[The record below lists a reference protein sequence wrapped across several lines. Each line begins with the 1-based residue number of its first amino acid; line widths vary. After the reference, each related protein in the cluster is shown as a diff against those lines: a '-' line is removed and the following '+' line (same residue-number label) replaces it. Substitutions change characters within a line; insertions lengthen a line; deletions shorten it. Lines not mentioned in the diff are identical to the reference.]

1 MCRGQHMNRLRR
13 MCNLERGE
21 EAPAFLLFSYLTLVL
36 TSYMII
42 NAVRDGI
49 FLHKFSAMTLPY
61 VFIGIAIAAG
71 FIVAAYIHISS
82 RVKQAGLISGTLFF
96 FIVNLG
102 AFWLLVRAQWTPA
115 PWIFYIWTSIFGII
129 VTTQVWTLANSVLDL
144 RQAKR
149 IFPLVSC
156 GGILGAALGGLIAR
170 LAKVK
175 WVGTVNL
182 MLVPVPLLL
191 LSVVVVQML
200 IRRYSLPTRTD
211 QAGTSKGASG
221 ISFLAVARKIA
232 TSPYLKLIVV
242 LLILSAI
249 VTQNVGF
256 QFRVVVQ
263 NVFHSEDQQITA
275 FVGSFMACLSLG
287 AFFLQMIAGS
297 RIMERFGI
305 RVMVFLLPVAIIMGT
320 ATLMA
325 FPLALWAAGVL
336 KGSDSTIRYSLD
348 KAATELLYVPV
359 PQATKTQVKATIDMI
374 VQRLADGL
382 GGLMLLLIL
391 LVTRVPYNRQLGVGI
406 FNLLLLSMWLW
417 VAWRIRNEYRKE
429 VAKIFIPGPEPL
441 PAPIVP
447 VVFSEAASVA
457 TLKTMLESRDEELV
471 LSAME
476 MAVALRRPKWITR
489 ELITH
494 PSPRVRAKALE
505 LAPLGDDEL
514 LERAKNDSDSGVRTV
529 AILRVARQTS
539 RVGQRGP
546 GLEPFLESPDLR
558 VRLAALAGSAR
569 VHDTLPPGTIR
580 KALDRIAAELQPD
593 LPAWVEVAEA
603 LGDIPHVEAVELHLR
618 LLQHSNPEVKKAAI
632 HSAGR
637 AGHRELLSCLI
648 PMLSD
653 AHWSPEVRLC
663 LREYGTRIIG
673 TLADR
678 LRDPAEDIHVRRSIP
693 LVLAYY
699 PQQESVDVLLDGLF
713 DYDGLLR
720 YRTIRS
726 LGKLRMLDP
735 DLQFDREKVS
745 LRLREESGN
754 ILWHRQVL
762 AALYPKGG
770 SNDLLEKLLKDK
782 ISRGKDRVFRLL
794 ALLLPPTTAISALLA
809 MAEDDRVK
817 RAAVA
822 EFLDNALP
830 GSLRDL
836 VLPVIEPK
844 ANVRHST
851 GSVEQILEACLR
863 SPDQVLRECVAEAVA
878 RNRWPVSAGAKAL
891 LARREEESRER

>member
-1 MCRGQHMNRLRR
+1 

-21 EAPAFLLFSYLTLVL
+21 EAPAFLLFSYLTLAL
-36 TSYMII
+36 TCNLII
-42 NAVRDGI
+42 STLRSGI
-49 FLHKFSAMTLPY
+49 FLGQFPATMLPY
-61 VFIGIAIAAG
+61 VYIGIPIATVLV
-71 FIVAAYIHISS
+71 VAPYIRISS
-82 RVKQAGLISGTLFF
+82 RVRQGGLITGTLFF

-102 AFWLLVRAQWTPA
+102 VLWLLVLAQWKPA
-115 PWIFYIWTSIFGII
+115 PWIFYIWSTIFGII
-129 VTTQVWTLANSVLDL
+129 VTTQVWTVANSVLDL

-149 IFPLVSC
+149 IFPLVSS
-156 GGILGAALGGLIAR
+156 GGALGAALGGLIAR
-170 LAKVK
+170 QAK
-175 WVGTVNL
+175 WVGTANL
-182 MLVPVPLLL
+182 ILVPIPLLL
-191 LSVVVVQML
+191 LCVVVVQML
-200 IRRYSLPTRTD
+200 IRRHGLSSRTD
-211 QAGTSKGASG
+211 QAKTSEGARG
-221 ISFLAVARKIA
+221 ISFLAVAGKIA

-242 LLILSAI
+242 LLVLSAI
-249 VTQNVGF
+249 VTQNVGY
-256 QFRVVVQ
+256 QFNVVVQ
-263 NVFHSEDQQITA
+263 HVFHSQDRQITA
-275 FVGSFMACLSLG
+275 FLGSFTACLSVG
-287 AFFLQMIAGS
+287 AFLLQMIAGS

-325 FPLALWAAGVL
+325 FPLALWAASVL

-348 KAATELLYVPV
+348 RASTELLYVPV

-382 GGLMLLLIL
+382 GGLVLLF
-391 LVTRVPYNRQLGVGI
+391 VTKVVYKGPAGVGI
-406 FNLLLLSMWLW
+406 FNLLLLSIWLW

-429 VAKIFIPGPEPL
+429 VAKMFVPGPEPL

-476 MAVALRRPKWITR
+476 MAAALRRPQWITP
-489 ELITH
+489 ELINH
-494 PSPRVRAKALE
+494 PSPRVRAKAMQ

-514 LERAKNDSDSGVRTV
+514 LERVKHDSDLSVR
-529 AILRVARQTS
+529 AGAMLRVARQTGGAG
-539 RVGQRGP
+539 RPGR
-546 GLEPFLESPDLR
+546 GLEEFLESPDLR
-558 VRLAALAGSAR
+558 VRLAALVGSAHVQDR
-569 VHDTLPPGTIR
+569 LPPGTIR

-593 LPAWVEVAEA
+593 SPAWVEVAEA
-603 LGDIPHVEAVELHLR
+603 LGDIPSVEAAGLHLR
-618 LLQHSNPEVKKAAI
+618 LLQHSDPVVKKTAI
-632 HSAGR
+632 RSAGR
-637 AGHRELLSCLI
+637 AGHRELVSFLI
-648 PMLSD
+648 PLLSD
-653 AHWSPEVRLC
+653 PHWSSDVRLC

-678 LRDPAEDIHVRRSIP
+678 LRDPAEDIDVRRSIP
-693 LVLAYY
+693 LVLAYF

-713 DYDGLLR
+713 DYDGLFR

-745 LRLREESGN
+745 LRLREESESTIWYG
-754 ILWHRQVL
+754 QAL

-822 EFLDNALP
+822 EFLDDALP
-830 GSLRDL
+830 ARLRDL

-844 ANVRHST
+844 AHVRRPT
-851 GSVEQILEACLR
+851 GTEEQILEVCLR
-863 SPDQVLRECVAEAVA
+863 SPDQVLRECAAEAAA
-878 RNRWPVSAGAKAL
+878 RNHWRVSFGAQ
-891 LARREEESRER
+891 ARVGSHGEESKL

>member
-1 MCRGQHMNRLRR
+1 MNRLRR

-21 EAPAFLLFSYLTLVL
+21 EAPAFLLFSYLTLAL
-36 TSYMII
+36 TSYTII
-42 NAVRDGI
+42 RAVRDGI

-61 VFIGIAIAAG
+61 VYIGIAIATG
-71 FIVAAYIHISS
+71 FIAAAYIHISS
-82 RVKQAGLISGTLFF
+82 RVRQVGLLSGTLFF
-96 FIVNLG
+96 FTANLVVL
-102 AFWLLVRAQWTPA
+102 WLLVRAQWTPA

-129 VTTQVWTLANSVLDL
+129 VTTQAWTVANSVLDL

-149 IFPLVSC
+149 IFPLVSS
-156 GGILGAALGGLIAR
+156 GGILGGALGGLIAAW
-170 LAKVK
+170 LVK
-175 WVGTVNL
+175 SVGTDNL
-182 MLVPVPLLL
+182 ILLPIPLLL
-191 LSVVVVQML
+191 LSVVVVQIL
-200 IRRYSLPTRTD
+200 IRRYSLPSRTD
-211 QAGTSKGASG
+211 QAGTSKGARG

-242 LLILSAI
+242 LLALSAI
-249 VTQNVGF
+249 VTQNIDF
-256 QFRVVVQ
+256 QFKGIVQ
-263 NVFHSEDQQITA
+263 SVFHSKDHITA
-275 FVGSFMACLSLG
+275 FVASFSAYLALG
-287 AFFLQMIAGS
+287 AFLVQMIAGS
-297 RIMERFGI
+297 RIIDKFGI
-305 RVMVFLLPVAIIMGT
+305 RVTVFLLPVAILLGT
-320 ATLMA
+320 ATLLA
-325 FPLALWAAGVL
+325 FPLALWAASVL
-336 KGSDSTIRYSLD
+336 KGSDYTLRYSLD
-348 KAATELLYVPV
+348 RATTELLYVPV
-359 PQATKTQVKATIDMI
+359 PQTTKTQVKATIDMI
-374 VQRLADGL
+374 VQRFADGL
-382 GGLMLLLIL
+382 GGLMLLA
-391 LVTRVPYNRQLGVGI
+391 VTRVLYKGHAGVGV
-406 FNLLLLSMWLW
+406 FNLLLLFMWLW

-429 VAKIFIPGPEPL
+429 VAKIFIIGPEPL

-457 TLKTMLESRDEELV
+457 TLRSMLESRDEELV

-505 LAPLGDDEL
+505 LAPLGDEEL
-514 LERAKNDSDSGVRTV
+514 LECVKHDSDSSVRIG
-529 AILRVARQTS
+529 AILRVARETGG
-539 RVGQRGP
+539 VGRPGRGL
-546 GLEPFLESPDLR
+546 GQFLESPDLR
-558 VRLAALAGSAR
+558 VRLAALVGSAR
-569 VHDTLPPGTIR
+569 VHDRLPPGTIR

-603 LGDIPHVEAVELHLR
+603 LGDIPHVEAVDLHLR
-618 LLQHSNPEVKKAAI
+618 LLQHPDPAVKKTAI
-632 HSAGR
+632 RSAGR
-637 AGHRELLSCLI
+637 AGHRELVSFLI
-648 PMLSD
+648 PLLSD
-653 AHWSPEVRLC
+653 ARWSPEVRLC

-735 DLQFDREKVS
+735 NLQFDREKVG
-745 LRLREESGN
+745 LRLREESEN
-754 ILWHRQVL
+754 TIWHRQAL
-762 AALYPKGG
+762 AVLYPKGG
-770 SNDLLEKLLKDK
+770 SNDLLEKLLRDK

-794 ALLLPPTTAISALLA
+794 ALLLPPTTAISALLV

-822 EFLDNALP
+822 EFLDDVLP
-830 GSLRDL
+830 GSLRDM

-844 ANVRHST
+844 INVRRPS

-863 SPDQVLRECVAEAVA
+863 SPDQVLRECAAEAAA
-878 RNRWPVSAGAKAL
+878 RNHWPVSAGAKAL
-891 LARREEESRER
+891 AARRGEGSCER